1 MDWLK
6 IAGSM
11 GFSGVVLGAFGSHAL
26 RDKLSA
32 DMMLSWNAG
41 VRYHLIHAI
50 AIMVLALYAKTSSID
65 IRWGGRFFLSGTVL
79 FSGSLYVMCLTGY
92 RALGFIT
99 PLGGICF
106 LMGWAW
112 MVLKLSS
119 RP

>member
-11 GFSGVVLGAFGSHAL
+11 GFFGVALGAFGSHAL
-26 RDKLSA
+26 KDRLSA
-32 DMMLSWNAG
+32 DMLRSWNTG

-50 AIMVLALYAKTSSID
+50 ALMVLALYAKTSSTD
-65 IRWGGRFFLSGTVL
+65 IRWGGRFFLAGTIL
-79 FSGSLYVMCLTGY
+79 FSGSLYAMSLTGFK
-92 RALGFIT
+92 ALGFIT

-112 MVLKLSS
+112 MVVKLSS